1 MLLQYVFVIHPSRGK
16 MILLSTDITL
26 GPIEIIRLYGYRFK
40 IEVAFKSAVHTLGA
54 FRYRFWMKVMDK
66 TFRRQKTKC
75 LHKKSAQYK
84 KIYFTKIRAYEVYV
98 QFASIAQG
106 ILQYLSITKSYIVRK
121 QCRTWFR
128 TIRPNV
134 LPSELV
140 VGCALKNS
148 MPYFL
153 AGSLFPANL
162 KKFIQRKVKNE
173 EQDTFSLTG

>member
-1 MLLQYVFVIHPSRGK
+1 MLLESPKFSNISEWTQIP
-16 MILLSTDITL
+16 
-26 GPIEIIRLYGYRFK
+26 PYR
-40 IEVAFKSAVHTLGA
+40 
-54 FRYRFWMKVMDK
+54 
-66 TFRRQKTKC
+66 
-75 LHKKSAQYK
+75 

-106 ILQYLSITKSYIVRK
+106 ILQYLSITKSDIVK
-121 QCRTWFR
+121 KKCRTWFR
-128 TIRPNV
+128 TIRPNA

-162 KKFIQRKVKNE
+162 KKFIQEKMDFE
-173 EQDTFSLTG
+173 EKEDILLTG